1 MRRAPVFLV
10 LFLFTVARG
19 FTAEAPAVLQHA
31 LARAQAGDVFLI
43 DPLNPVNL
51 PSLAITRAWTGGT
64 LIFSDSPEY
73 VPGPGVLYADSVPPG
88 FVRIMLYH
96 VNDSANSG
104 TSTRL
109 KFTVVVEPANAGETT
124 TVTLLRSIV
133 KGPSSD
139 YGKIGRTSAY
149 DFLTVPESPV
159 VSQISAPTVLDPVLE
174 SKSVPARTYPQL
186 IQAQYDLQVSGASAR
201 FTLAALASNANTL
214 ATYKSLPMLAREES
228 APGVYVHDRGTF
240 PGHSD
245 KRITNNAVYDTIQG
259 ATRIRMAGGTWDPW
273 VTGTVNKDPFAG
285 EGSAP
290 DQYVGYD
297 AILGVGS
304 RVLGNYG
311 VMYTVRLNT
320 SSSDGRRLA
329 ILLNPRGGAHAGAVN
344 ATPGLTGAGPAY
356 VPPLNVAPLAT
367 PSHAGVLGRWDPTV
381 TPVIELKWT
390 PTGAFSLP
398 VEWVLVPYPEPGD
411 VDGNGRVELPDAVL
425 AARILNGQ
433 HTPTSRQSVAADVD
447 PESSP
452 DGYVTA
458 VDVSWILRTAGG
470 LR

>member
-1 MRRAPVFLV
+1 M
-10 LFLFTVARG
+10 
-19 FTAEAPAVLQHA
+19 
-31 LARAQAGDVFLI
+31 FLI

-214 ATYKSLPMLAREES
+214 ATYKSLPMLAREDS
-228 APGVYVHDRGTF
+228 APGVYVHDRERSRTGQK
-240 PGHSD
+240 D
-245 KRITNNAVYDTIQG
+245 YQQRNYDTIECDH
-259 ATRIRMAGGTWDPW
+259 IMAGSTWDPW
-273 VTGTVNKDPFAG
+273 VEPSTRSLHL
-285 EGSAP
+285 EGSARP
-290 DQYVGYD
+290 MSYD
-297 AILGVGS
+297 AILGIGS
-304 RVLGNYG
+304 R
-311 VMYTVRLNT
+311 
-320 SSSDGRRLA
+320 
-329 ILLNPRGGAHAGAVN
+329 
-344 ATPGLTGAGPAY
+344 
-356 VPPLNVAPLAT
+356 
-367 PSHAGVLGRWDPTV
+367 
-381 TPVIELKWT
+381 IE
-390 PTGAFSLP
+390 S
-398 VEWVLVPYPEPGD
+398 
-411 VDGNGRVELPDAVL
+411 
-425 AARILNGQ
+425 
-433 HTPTSRQSVAADVD
+433 
-447 PESSP
+447 
-452 DGYVTA
+452 TA
-458 VDVSWILRTAGG
+458 
-470 LR
+470 